1 MKTRQPYM
9 RAVLPTASFASA
21 VSNALNM
28 GDKKETIQQILVIDK
43 KTERTIVDVRLY
55 MGRSSTAS
63 AVYCSLWVH
72 SSNIDTSGRGSAG
85 GWGYHKKSAA
95 LASAI
100 RSAGIELYG
109 SPYGHPVNGDT
120 PAQTRKM
127 LKTHAHIGGCGSG
140 SMTCALL
147 AIAYAAGCR
156 DAIVVGA

>member
-9 RAVLPTASFASA
+9 RAILPTVSY
-21 VSNALNM
+21 SNALNM

-43 KTERTIVDVRLY
+43 KTERTIVDARFY
-55 MGRSSTAS
+55 MARSADGAS
-63 AVYCSLWVH
+63 PVYCSMWVH
-72 SSNIDTSGRGSAG
+72 GSIHTSGRGTAG
-85 GWGYHKKSAA
+85 GWGYHKQSVA

-109 SPYGHPVNGDT
+109 SPYGHPVNSDT
-120 PAQTRKM
+120 PAQTRKL
-127 LKTHAHIGGCGSG
+127 LKTHAHIGGHGSG

>member
-1 MKTRQPYM
+1 MKTRQSYM
-9 RAVLPTASFASA
+9 RAILPEVG

-43 KTERTIVDVRLY
+43 KTERTIVDARFY
-55 MGRSSTAS
+55 MGRSSKAS
-63 AVYCSLWVH
+63 SIYCSIWLRGEVY
-72 SSNIDTSGRGSAG
+72 TSGGGTAG

-120 PAQTRKM
+120 PAQTRKL

-156 DAIVVGA
+156 DAIVVGG